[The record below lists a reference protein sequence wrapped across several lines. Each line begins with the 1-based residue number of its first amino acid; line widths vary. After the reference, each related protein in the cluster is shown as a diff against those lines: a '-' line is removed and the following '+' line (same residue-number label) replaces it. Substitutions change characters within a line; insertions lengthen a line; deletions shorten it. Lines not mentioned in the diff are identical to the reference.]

1 MLTAEAEK
9 KVRELTKEAAEKA
22 VLDYSVSQGKMTDT
36 SGSVA
41 KLETEVKELQ
51 GEVRSL
57 VRVNETLT
65 TRVTDLEYELKNLQ
79 KEVDDLKSDVAVLS
93 K

>member
-9 KVRELTKEAAEKA
+9 RVKELAKEAAEKA
-22 VLDYSVSQGKMTDT
+22 VLDYSVSQGKTTDT
-36 SGSVA
+36 SGNVA
-41 KLETEVKELQ
+41 RLSETV
-51 GEVRSL
+51 GDL
-57 VRVNETLT
+57 VLALNTLT
-65 TRVTDLEYELKNLQ
+65 TRITDLEYELKNLQ